1 MGIGFSGAGVE
12 HQEELMAVRPKHDV
26 VKNGELWI
34 DGIDEDGDEI
44 VEIDVENMEGEAG
57 KRVVKKILDP
67 MLPSRAE
74 VREHDL
80 THLPYRN
87 WCPHCIKGKGKEM
100 GHQRRSR
107 DDQGLAEYHLDY
119 CFPGDDMGFKVMILI
134 GIEKYSGMKMAQ
146 VVPTKGSSG
155 EFAARKVAE
164 LIEECG
170 DKNND
175 IILRTDQE
183 PAS

>member
-1 MGIGFSGAGVE
+1 MI
-12 HQEELMAVRPKHDV
+12 
-26 VKNGELWI
+26 
-34 DGIDEDGDEI
+34 
-44 VEIDVENMEGEAG
+44 
-57 KRVVKKILDP
+57 KKILDP

-87 WCPHCIKGKGKEM
+87 LCPHCIKGKGREM

-107 DDQGLAEYHLDY
+107 DEEGLTEYHLDY
-119 CFPGDDMGFKVMILI
+119 CFPGDDMGFKVTILI

-155 EFAARKVAE
+155 EFAARKVQ
-164 LIEECG
+164 
-170 DKNND
+170 N
-175 IILRTDQE
+175 
-183 PAS
+183 